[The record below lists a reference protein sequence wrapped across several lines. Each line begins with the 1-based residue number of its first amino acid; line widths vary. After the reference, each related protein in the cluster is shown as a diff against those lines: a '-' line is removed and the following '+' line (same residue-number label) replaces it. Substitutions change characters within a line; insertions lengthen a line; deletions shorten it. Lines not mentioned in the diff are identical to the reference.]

1 MAQEREKRESS
12 GEGGD
17 IENVKLLLD
26 GSPVGQLDST
36 GAPGTHLEKSNGKK
50 KKKNLPSSPIH
61 HIVLLAAQKRKPKN
75 SNRKPIAESPA
86 PKKVQWFP
94 I

>member
-1 MAQEREKRESS
+1 MDRPSVNQ
-12 GEGGD
+12 
-17 IENVKLLLD
+17 I
-26 GSPVGQLDST
+26 
-36 GAPGTHLEKSNGKK
+36 APGTHLEKSNGKIK
-50 KKKNLPSSPIH
+50 KSVPSAPIH